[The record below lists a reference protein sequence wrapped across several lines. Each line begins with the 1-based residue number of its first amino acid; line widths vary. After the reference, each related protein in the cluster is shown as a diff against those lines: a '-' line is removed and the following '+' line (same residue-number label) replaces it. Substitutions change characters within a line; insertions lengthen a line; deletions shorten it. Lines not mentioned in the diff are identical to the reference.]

1 MMKKQAFNPYLP
13 NYEYIPDG
21 EPYVFGDRVYVYG
34 SHDRFG
40 GDAFCM
46 NDYVCWSAATDD
58 LGNWRY
64 EGVIYRK
71 EQDPRCRPDSCMYAP
86 DVVQGVDGRYY
97 LYYTLDFTGTM
108 SVAVADSPTGPYA
121 YYGRVLDPDGHIVG
135 DRAGDVYQ
143 YDPGVLVDDDGRVW
157 LYSGFSSAGAL
168 REKLLSECPRLMDG
182 AYCME
187 LEQDML
193 TVKSKPRCIVPWKET
208 AVPTFFEGQGFFEAS
223 SIRKIGELYYF
234 VYSSQWLHQLC
245 YAVSKF
251 PDRDF
256 HPGGV
261 LVSNGDIGTQDWV
274 DGYSAN
280 YYNNN
285 HGGMVQIRD
294 QWYIFYHRH
303 TNYTSFSRQGCA
315 EKLTIAEDGSIAQ
328 AEMTSCGL
336 NDGDLLGVGTYPAA
350 IACHLYSAEG
360 AVSNRYL
367 KEERE
372 KHPAFTQD
380 GADREEE
387 ENQYITNLRDGSTAG
402 FRYFDLSATTGIGV
416 TVRGSAGTMQVL
428 DGKYGRELAV
438 IPFGESREYR
448 SYSAPLNGGQKHGSL
463 YFRVQTRGS
472 VDFLDFT
479 LTDR

>member
-1 MMKKQAFNPYLP
+1 MKKQALNPYLP
-13 NYEYIPDG
+13 NYEYVPDG

-46 NDYVCWSAATDD
+46 NDYVCWSASPED

-86 DVVQGVDGRYY
+86 DVVLGPDGRYY
-97 LYYTLDFTGTM
+97 LYYTLDFEGTM
-108 SVAVADSPTGPYA
+108 AVAVADSPIGPYA
-121 YYGRVLDPDGHIVG
+121 YYGRVRTPDGNIVG

-157 LYSGFSSAGAL
+157 LYSGFSSSGAL
-168 REKLLSECPRLMDG
+168 REKLLTQCPRLMDG

-193 TVKSKPRCIVPWKET
+193 TVKSKPKCIIPWKEN
-208 AVPTFFEGQGFFEAS
+208 AEPTSFEGMGFFEAS
-223 SIRKIGELYYF
+223 SIRKIGKLYYF

-245 YAVSKF
+245 YAVSKH

-256 HPGGV
+256 VPGGV
-261 LVSNGDIGTQDWV
+261 LVSNGDIGTEDWTLES
-274 DGYSAN
+274 SAN

-285 HGGMVQIRD
+285 HGGMVQIKG

-303 TNYTSFSRQGCA
+303 TNYSSYSRQGCA
-315 EKLTIAEDGSIAQ
+315 EKLTIAPDGSIRQ
-328 AEMTSCGL
+328 AELTSCGL
-336 NDGDLLGVGTYPAA
+336 NEGDLCGQGIYPAA
-350 IACHLYSAEG
+350 IACHLYSKDG
-360 AVSNRYL
+360 ACNIRYL
-367 KEERE
+367 KENKE
-372 KHPAFTQD
+372 KHPAFTQK
-380 GADREEE
+380 GADREDT

-402 FRYFDLSATTGIGV
+402 FRYFDLSKTTGISV
-416 TVRGSAGTMQVL
+416 TVRGTAGTIQVL
-428 DGKYGRELAV
+428 DGKYGKMLAE
-438 IPFGESREYR
+438 ISCEASDALR
-448 SYSAPLNGGQKHGSL
+448 SYSTSLVGGHSHSAL
-463 YFRVQTRGS
+463 YFVFRTEGS
-472 VDFLDFT
+472 MDFLDFS
-479 LTDR
+479 LTAD